1 MKLLLA
7 ISVAAPFLQTA
18 VSQQLGWVYPYDS
31 MVLSAKCLS
40 VLNTTIPECSP
51 ALMKNAPMPEIG
63 YDILDS
69 ETLNEVCHE
78 SCHNSLKE
86 FRPKVVSAC
95 NTEMDAVAFSYK
107 NTVFPPTYMV
117 DLLLLSYEVYCYRD
131 RDTKKFCDLQ
141 LAEWRNYRKSDKPSR
156 CEDCLLG
163 PQRVQ
168 LQAPIGY
175 DQDDAYKF
183 RYLTSSC
190 SATGYE
196 YVTPTQYTTKSTDCS
211 GSGDHDG
218 YIVVPRLH
226 LPQE

>member
-1 MKLLLA
+1 MSFFSTYKPRLSYIFFHLHYLLNL
-7 ISVAAPFLQTA
+7 
-18 VSQQLGWVYPYDS
+18 
-31 MVLSAKCLS
+31 
-40 VLNTTIPECSP
+40 TIPPRKHDEASLGYICSGAFP
-51 ALMKNAPMPEIG
+51 TDSCHEIG